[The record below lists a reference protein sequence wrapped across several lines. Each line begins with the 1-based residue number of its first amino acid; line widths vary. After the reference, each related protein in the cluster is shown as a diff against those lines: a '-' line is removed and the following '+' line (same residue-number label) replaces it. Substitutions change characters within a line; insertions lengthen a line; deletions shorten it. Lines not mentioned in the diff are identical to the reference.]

1 MDRAGIEAAVIE
13 ILAAQLLLPPSE
25 VAPDARVDDL
35 GLDSLGK
42 VEAIFALEERFGIRV
57 PAISS
62 WRREV
67 CGDLTSVF
75 DFQVPRQPEP
85 LRCPEPT
92 GDQRVRWK
100 PQPPV
105 RAGGSG

>member
-42 VEAIFALEERFGIRV
+42 VEAIFALEERFGISV
-57 PAISS
+57 PFNANQP
-62 WRREV
+62 
-67 CGDLTSVF
+67 DQPDF
-75 DFQVPRQPEP
+75 DFQSVGSIVAGVERL
-85 LRCPEPT
+85 LR
-92 GDQRVRWK
+92 G
-100 PQPPV
+100 
-105 RAGGSG
+105 

>member
-42 VEAIFALEERFGIRV
+42 VEAIFALEERFGISV
-57 PAISS
+57 PFNAN
-62 WRREV
+62 EP
-67 CGDLTSVF
+67 DQPDF
-75 DFQVPRQPEP
+75 DFQSVGSIVAGVERLLPE
-85 LRCPEPT
+85 
-92 GDQRVRWK
+92 
-100 PQPPV
+100 
-105 RAGGSG
+105 